1 MCFDLWHHFVTSI
14 SRFNLKQH
22 QPISIL
28 RLPSL
33 KVIVER
39 AAEAREN
46 DHEAKIK
53 KKNQDRSRSME
64 DLAGICAADL
74 QIKPDSL

>member
-1 MCFDLWHHFVTSI
+1 M
-14 SRFNLKQH
+14 
-22 QPISIL
+22 
-28 RLPSL
+28 PSL

-74 QIKPDSL
+74 QPSATFYVKVCRRVWTGLTESYLRS

>member
-1 MCFDLWHHFVTSI
+1 M
-14 SRFNLKQH
+14 
-22 QPISIL
+22 
-28 RLPSL
+28 PSL

-74 QIKPDSL
+74 QPSATF